1 MAHLIDGKKWSSVS
15 RAETAV
21 EVRRLLDKG
30 LKPKLVV
37 VLVGDN
43 PASLVYVRGKEK
55 AAAEVGI
62 DSRIDRL
69 PATTSAQELLAHI
82 EQLNQD
88 DSVHGILVQLPLPDH
103 IDEQTVIA
111 TISPEKDVDGFHAH
125 NVGALA
131 IGLPGFVPCTP
142 LGVMKLLEYENMDMT
157 GKHAVVIGRS
167 NIVGKPLSQLLLKAN
182 ATVTVCHSRTK
193 DMASITRQADL
204 LAVAIGKPEFVTG
217 DMVKPGAVVIDVGIN
232 RIEGKLV
239 GDVDFASVEPVASAI
254 TPVPKGVGPMT
265 IAMLLHNTVLAA
277 AGFEALR
284 S

>member
-142 LGVMKLLEYENMDMT
+142 LGVMKLLEYENIDMT

-193 DMASITRQADL
+193 DMASVTRQADL

>member
-193 DMASITRQADL
+193 DMASVTRQADL

-277 AGFEALR
+277 AGFEEFR
-284 S
+284 

>member
-21 EVRRLLDKG
+21 EVRRLLDKD
-30 LKPKLVV
+30 LMPKLVV

>member
-111 TISPEKDVDGFHAH
+111 TISPEKDVDGFHAR

>member
-21 EVRRLLDKG
+21 EVRRLLEIG
-30 LKPKLVV
+30 VKPKLVV

-111 TISPEKDVDGFHAH
+111 TISPEKDVDGFHAR

-142 LGVMKLLEYENMDMT
+142 LGVMKLLEYENIDMT

-239 GDVDFASVEPVASAI
+239 GDVDYASVEPVVSAI

>member
-21 EVRRLLDKG
+21 EVRRLLDKD
-30 LKPKLVV
+30 LMPKLVV

-193 DMASITRQADL
+193 DMASISRQADL